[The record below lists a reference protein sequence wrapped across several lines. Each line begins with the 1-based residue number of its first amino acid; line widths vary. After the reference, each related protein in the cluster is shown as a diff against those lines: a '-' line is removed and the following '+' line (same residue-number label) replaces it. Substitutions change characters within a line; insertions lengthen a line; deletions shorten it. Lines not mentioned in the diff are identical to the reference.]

1 MPYLIVNNATKFL
14 TFMQTVFGA
23 VELFKAMA
31 DNGGIMHGE
40 VMIGDST
47 IMFADRPE
55 KSEPQ
60 PAGMFIWV
68 DNADE
73 VYNTAIE
80 HGATAVTK
88 LANQSYGRSGGVL
101 DPFGNTWWITSMI

>member
-1 MPYLIVNNATKFL
+1 
-14 TFMQTVFGA
+14 
-23 VELFKAMA
+23 
-31 DNGGIMHGE
+31 
-40 VMIGDST
+40 
-47 IMFADRPE
+47 MFADRPE